1 MKMNPTKYI
10 KTEVTK
16 EYLNFIFPAHQ
27 REVKDSSVKAIME
40 SIKEHGNVGAIST
53 RPSVEEPGKYEIF
66 DGQHT
71 FLACQRLNIE
81 IVHNIFKDVS
91 NRAIISINGKSR
103 KWTMENYLKYGVT
116 DSLEDYAFLD
126 KVYKKERVPLTALI
140 MMYGG
145 NYANKPFKELKWKA
159 LTVKRGDKMLGY
171 IKDYEKTY
179 NIEQSRHARFV
190 WGLGKVVDSGKYDHK
205 RMMRQLSKC
214 SQQMTKQ
221 ANPEDY
227 AKNIEMVYN
236 YGLQDKNK
244 VQFTQK

>member
-16 EYLNFIFPAHQ
+16 DYSRFISPAHQ
-27 REVKDSSVKAIME
+27 REVKNCSVEAIME
-40 SIKEHGNVGAIST
+40 SIKEYGVISAIST
-53 RPSVEEPGKYEIF
+53 RPSVEKPIKYEVF

-71 FLACQRLNIE
+71 LLACQRLNVAVI
-81 IVHNIFKDVS
+81 HNCFTNVS
-91 NRAIISINGKSR
+91 NRAIIAINGRSR
-103 KWTMENYLKYGVT
+103 MWTMEDYLKYGVT
-116 DSLEDYAFLD
+116 DSLDDYAFLN
-126 KVYKKERVPLTALI
+126 KVYEKERVPLTALI

-145 NYANKPFKELKWKA
+145 CYANKPFKELKWKA
-159 LTVKRGDKMLGY
+159 ITVKRGDKMLGY

-214 SQQMTKQ
+214 SQLMTKQ
-221 ANPEDY
+221 ANPDDY
-227 AKNIEMVYN
+227 TKNIEMVYN

>member
-1 MKMNPTKYI
+1 MNNVSKYI
-10 KTEVTK
+10 KTGETTDYSMFVSP
-16 EYLNFIFPAHQ
+16 EHQ
-27 REVKDSSVKAIME
+27 RDISDSSIKNIMK
-40 SIKEHGNVGAIST
+40 SIKEHGVIST
-53 RPSVEEPGKYEIF
+53 ISVRPSIKEQGKYEVY

-71 FLACQRLNIE
+71 LAACERLGAPVVYCVFGE
-81 IVHNIFKDVS
+81 VT
-91 NRAIISINGKSR
+91 NRAIIALNGKSR
-103 KWTMENYLKYGVT
+103 QWTMPNYLKYGVT
-116 DSLEDYAFLD
+116 DNIEDYIFIND
-126 KVYKKERVPLTALI
+126 IYKRESLPLTALI